1 MTLVVAA
8 LGYFVDIFDLTLFSI
23 VRIPSLA
30 SLGVSPDDSLAVGA
44 HILNLQQAGLLIGGI
59 GWGMLGDRKGR
70 VEVLFGS
77 ILLYSLATI
86 ASGLATSIPAYGAC
100 RFAAGLG
107 LAAELGA
114 AITLV
119 GESLPAKSRGWGT
132 ALVGATGL
140 LGAVAAALISTH
152 LAWRT
157 CYFLGGCLGLLLL
170 LGRFSVRESG
180 VFQAISKNKGVR
192 RGDLLLLFSSP
203 GRALRYILCVAAGL
217 PICASIGILVYF
229 SPELARTAGAT
240 GPVSAGTAIMFAYIG
255 MSIGDITCAA
265 LSQKLQS
272 RRASAALFILALA
285 GITAIFTTI
294 HSPSPMHVYLW
305 CGALGIAS
313 GYWIILITS
322 ASEQFGTNLRATV
335 TTSVPNI
342 VRGLNG
348 PLALVFAGLA
358 VSLGAHRAALLLAGI
373 CFLAGLAAISALKE
387 TFGKDLNFTE
397 K

>member
-119 GESLPAKSRGWGT
+119 GESLPANSRSWGT

-140 LGAVAAALISTH
+140 LGAVAAALISTN

-157 CYFLGGCLGLLLL
+157 CYFLGGCLGLALL

-180 VFQAISKNKGVR
+180 VFQAFSKNKGIR
-192 RGDLLLLFSSP
+192 RGDLLLLFSTP
-203 GRALRYILCVAAGL
+203 RRALRYILCVAAGL

-229 SPELARTAGAT
+229 SPELARTAGVT

-255 MSIGDITCAA
+255 MSIGDISCAA
-265 LSQKLQS
+265 LSQKMKS
-272 RRASAALFILALA
+272 RRASAALFIITLG
-285 GITAIFTTI
+285 GIAAAFATI
-294 HSPSPMHVYLW
+294 HSPSPRHVYLW

-358 VSLGAHRAALLLAGI
+358 ASLGAPRAALTLAGI
-373 CFLAGLAAISALKE
+373 CFLAGLVAISALKE